1 MNRPRL
7 AQLEEAA
14 QLIDLY
20 CKGLKAAG
28 LDKGRCE
35 EENRAKFLVWLE
47 QRIKKDEFWVI
58 DDGGAPAS
66 LMHLLPAENEI
77 VSVVTRDGK
86 EGRGFAEALI
96 RSAQERSTYL
106 TSIPVTH
113 GGRGLFG
120 QVRLCRVPE
129 ARTKLVLAPTLGL
142 LLTEPLAGKAR

>member
-35 EENRAKFLVWLE
+35 EENRVKFLVWLE
-47 QRIKKDEFWVI
+47 QHIKKDEFWVI
-58 DDGGAPAS
+58 DDGVAPAS
-66 LMHLLPAENEI
+66 VMHLVPSENEI

-86 EGRGFAEALI
+86 EGKGFAEALV
-96 RSAQERSTYL
+96 RSAQERSNYL
-106 TSIPVTH
+106 NCSTNAASPCAQSTNQI
-113 GGRGLFG
+113 GAGAAIGL
-120 QVRLCRVPE
+120 
-129 ARTKLVLAPTLGL
+129 T
-142 LLTEPLAGKAR
+142 